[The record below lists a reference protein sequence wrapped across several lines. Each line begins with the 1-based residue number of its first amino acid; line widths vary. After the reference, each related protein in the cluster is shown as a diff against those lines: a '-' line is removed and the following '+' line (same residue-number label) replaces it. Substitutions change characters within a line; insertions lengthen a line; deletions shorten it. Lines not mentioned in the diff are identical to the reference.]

1 VAPFG
6 SEFFEEPVELAMTAP
21 FGYVE
26 DPAGVVVGDDGQI
39 LVAPFIGDFVD
50 AEVEHVIET
59 RIVEV
64 VVNNTFY
71 D

>member
-1 VAPFG
+1 
-6 SEFFEEPVELAMTAP
+6 MTAP

-26 DPAGVVVGDDGQI
+26 NPAGVVVSDDRQI
-39 LVAPFIGDFVD
+39 LVAPLIGDFVD

-64 VVNNTFY
+64 VANNTFY